1 MKVLDASMTVTRVS
15 SRVAM
20 RDDPISE
27 QSLVDRPRQASWNR
41 VTSPRVNYVTHLQR
55 PELLALA
62 LADAPETV
70 DDAGVSPRQR
80 FGNAFGRVL
89 EVIIALAA
97 VIVLAPVL
105 LLIALVVWAQDG
117 GSPIFVHQRL
127 GFGGVLFPCLKFRS
141 MVVDSQARLADLL
154 ASNPEA
160 AAEWARDQKLRNDP
174 RITKLGQWLR
184 KTSLDELPQLFNVL
198 AGQMSLVGPRPIV
211 ESEVWRYGRYFQHYC
226 SVRPGI
232 TGLWQVSGRNDL
244 SYRRRVV
251 LDTVYARTRSL
262 AVDLAIMLRT
272 VPAMLSGRGSS

>member
-1 MKVLDASMTVTRVS
+1 
-15 SRVAM
+15 M
-20 RDDPISE
+20 RDNPLTE
-27 QSLVDRPRQASWNR
+27 QSLSEWPRRASWSR
-41 VTSPRVNYVTHLQR
+41 VTGRRFEPDARVAGADPLALVTH
-55 PELLALA
+55 P
-62 LADAPETV
+62 APEPA
-70 DDAGVSPRQR
+70 DDPQGDHRR
-80 FGNAFGRVL
+80 FASDHVGRALEIVIAF
-89 EVIIALAA
+89 AA
-97 VIVLAPVL
+97 VVLLAPVL
-105 LLIALVVWAQDG
+105 LVIAIAVWAQDG

-127 GFGGVLFPCLKFRS
+127 GRGGVLFPCLKFRS
-141 MVVDSQARLADLL
+141 MVVDSQVRLAELL
-154 ASNPEA
+154 ATDPDA
-160 AAEWARDQKLRNDP
+160 AAEWARDQKLRDDP
-174 RITKLGQWLR
+174 RITRLGQWLR

-211 ESEVWRYGRYFQHYC
+211 ESEIWRYGRYYQHYC